1 MRMSVNNL
9 GVIGL
14 GTMGANVARNAAR
27 NGAKVA
33 VFNRTTDVMTKF
45 MNDFKEEGNFAGCES
60 YEDMVKALHGDRA
73 FLIMVKAGPAVDAVI
88 ADLLPHLKKGDIII
102 DAGNSHYPDTERRVT
117 ELKEKGIR
125 FLGMGVSG
133 GEVGA
138 LEGPSMMPGGDKS
151 AWEDCKDLLSKMAAD
166 DGQGGK
172 CVAYIG
178 EGGAGHFVKMV
189 HNGIEYGIMQLLA
202 ESYDVLKNVGEYSN
216 AELAETFEAWNEGE
230 DLRSFLVEI
239 TAKAFEKKDDL
250 GKGELIDK
258 IHDAAGQKGTG
269 KWTTISAL
277 HYGVAIPTIN
287 AAVDARIMSG
297 SADLRKKHSTNPV
310 RKDLEEPL
318 PKEGQMRSI
327 ARSALHL
334 STLTAYAQG
343 FELMKVASV
352 EHKWDLDL
360 SECARIWLGGC
371 IIRSVLLQT
380 FADAFSSD
388 KARQNDAAM
397 YADQQWS
404 GEKQVHLRLFLE
416 LANSRGIATPSTS
429 AAMNYYDTLH
439 RKDLPQSLV
448 QAQRDFFGAHTFK
461 RKDKDGT
468 FHTEWS

>member
-1 MRMSVNNL
+1 MSINQL

-33 VFNRTTDVMTKF
+33 VYNRTTKVMTDF
-45 MNDFKEEGNFAGCES
+45 MKEFESEGNFAGCES
-60 YEDMVKALHGDRA
+60 YEDMMKALHGPRA

-88 ADLLPHLKKGDIII
+88 ADLLPHLQKGDIII
-102 DAGNSHYPDTERRVT
+102 DAGNSHYPDTDRRVA
-117 ELKEKGIR
+117 ELKDKGIR

-178 EGGAGHFVKMV
+178 DGGSGHFVKMV

-202 ESYDVLKNVGEYSN
+202 ETYDVLKHVAGYTNEQ
-216 AELAETFEAWNEGE
+216 LAETFSHWNEGE
-230 DLRSFLVEI
+230 DLQSFLIEI
-239 TAKAFEKKDDL
+239 TAKIFEKKDDL
-250 GKGELIDK
+250 TSGDLIDSLD
-258 IHDAAGQKGTG
+258 DAAGQKGTG

-297 SADLRKKHSTNPV
+297 SKQLRKKHASSIV
-310 RKDLEEPL
+310 RVDLEEPI
-318 PKEGQMRSI
+318 PKPEQMRTI

-343 FELMKVASV
+343 FELMKVASD
-352 EHKWDLDL
+352 EHKWNLDIP
-360 SECARIWLGGC
+360 ECARIWLGGC
-371 IIRSVLLQT
+371 IIRSVLLKQFDDL
-380 FADAFSSD
+380 FAES
-388 KARQNDAAM
+388 
-397 YADQQWS
+397 QWG
-404 GEKQVHLRLFLE
+404 GEKQVNIRKFLE
-416 LANSRGIATPSTS
+416 LANARGIATPSTS
-429 AAMNYYDTLH
+429 AAMNYYDSL
-439 RKDLPQSLV
+439 RRESLPQSLV
-448 QAQRDFFGAHTFK
+448 QAQRDFFGAHTYK
-461 RKDKDGT
+461 RTDKEGT
-468 FHTEWS
+468 FHADWE